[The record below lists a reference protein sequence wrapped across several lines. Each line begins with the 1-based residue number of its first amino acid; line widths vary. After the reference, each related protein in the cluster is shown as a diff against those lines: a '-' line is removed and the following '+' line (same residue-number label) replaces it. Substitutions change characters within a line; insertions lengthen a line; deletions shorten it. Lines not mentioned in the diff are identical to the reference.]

1 MIPKTNQKTTGLPV
15 MLTVTLFLLW
25 GLNSCQKSGTTSF
38 TDLPVVEAYLSPGEK
53 ISIKIT
59 QKAAFEDGTAVPSI
73 NLDALGVYVVS
84 GGNEYMLIPTGS
96 GVYTDTSG
104 IITVTPDST
113 YILHMNYNGTDVSST
128 TIIPS
133 KPTSVTQSATSIT
146 MSQFDPDNPGGS
158 THPDPVEITF
168 ANADASYYLTTVE
181 CMDTTQ
187 VPVYKD
193 SIPANDMFSSQPV
206 TGTEIEIEPMR
217 IRYFG
222 LNRIILYHINPE
234 YSTFFM
240 RQASTSQ
247 SYQEPPTNIVNGLG
261 IFTGINAD
269 TLYLNVI
276 QQK

>member
-1 MIPKTNQKTTGLPV
+1 MKNNVDHNIPVFPAI
-15 MLTVTLFLLW
+15 MMAFLLLPW
-25 GLNSCQKSGTTSF
+25 GLSSCQKSGTAAF
-38 TDLPVVEAYLSPGEK
+38 TDLLVVEAYLSPGEK

-59 QKAAFEDGTAVPSI
+59 QKVPYDDGTTVTST
-73 NLDALGVYVVS
+73 NLDALDVRVVS
-84 GGNEYMLIPTGS
+84 GDIEYPLVSMGS
-96 GVYTDTSG
+96 GVYKDTSG
-104 IITVTPDST
+104 TIKVIPGNT
-113 YILHMNYNGTDVSST
+113 YIFHMNYKGTEVSST
-128 TIIPS
+128 TMIPS
-133 KPTSVTQSATSIT
+133 KPTSVTQSVTFIK
-146 MSQFDPDNPGGS
+146 MSQFDPDNPTGS
-158 THPDPVEITF
+158 THPEPVIITF
-168 ANADASYYLTTVE
+168 ANTDASYYLTTVE
-181 CMDTTQ
+181 CMDTTL

-206 TGTEIEIEPMR
+206 TGTEIEIQPMR

-247 SYQEPPTNIVNGLG
+247 NYQEPPTNIVNGLG

-276 QQK
+276 QQ